1 MAADQ
6 ALECSYSNC
15 ACSGTMAGTARS
27 LKTGRLKDAMSMI
40 EISGLGVEGEVRR
53 TLWTKSTAVGPTRT
67 ARVLA
72 MMRATLFGIV
82 VAIVDFWL
90 VLGLLCVVEEKR
102 NSVE

>member
-1 MAADQ
+1 
-6 ALECSYSNC
+6 
-15 ACSGTMAGTARS
+15 
-27 LKTGRLKDAMSMI
+27 
-40 EISGLGVEGEVRR
+40 
-53 TLWTKSTAVGPTRT
+53 VGPTRT